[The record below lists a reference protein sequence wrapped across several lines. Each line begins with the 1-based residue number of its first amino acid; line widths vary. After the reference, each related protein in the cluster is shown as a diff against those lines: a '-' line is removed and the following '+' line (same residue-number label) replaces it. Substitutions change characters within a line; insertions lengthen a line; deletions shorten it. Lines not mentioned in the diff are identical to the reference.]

1 MRSSVNKML
10 TRFALASALLAS
22 AASAH
27 ADLSFFTSEAAFL
40 SYLPHPVT
48 DNYADLGASVGQD
61 LGTPVTRSVGSFG
74 YGLFAYNDFASD
86 YDTIYVTGTSSNPAI
101 STTNNGSILIV
112 DRMTG
117 GATAFGAYIWGAS
130 GSDEFRSGSTINFEV
145 LDADGVDKLYSF
157 TPTAADQGSF
167 IGVISTSALQIVN
180 AWIVPT
186 QANIDDLPYVI
197 MDNVTLDVA
206 AAVPEPANYALLL
219 GGLAV
224 IAAVARR
231 RKA

>member
-1 MRSSVNKML
+1 ML
-10 TRFALASALLAS
+10 TSLSRLRPLVAATLFAVAGA
-22 AASAH
+22 AH

-48 DNYADLGASVGQD
+48 DSYADLGASVGQD
-61 LGTPVTRSVGSFG
+61 LETPLTRTVGGFG

-86 YDTIYVTGTSSNPAI
+86 YDTIHITGTAGNPAV
-101 STTNNGSILIV
+101 STTYNGSILIV

-117 GATAFGAYIWGAS
+117 GANAFGAYIWGAS

-167 IGVISTSALQIVN
+167 IGVISTSALKIVN

-197 MDNVTLDVA
+197 MDNVTLGVA
-206 AAVPEPANYALLL
+206 AAVPEPADYALLL

-224 IAAVARR
+224 IAAVVRR